1 MFLRM
6 AAFATAG
13 AKVQGLWRPSPH

>member
-1 MFLRM
+1 M